1 MSVIINEDHD
11 HRWPPERKDWE
22 TTNSWVHG
30 ELGESNGGSERL
42 ACPPGTQYCTSPAN
56 WESGKKYFWGRF
68 HFLRDKHWSEN
79 LLGGSR
85 QTLSWSTHFDAPR
98 LPDDQDVILW
108 LRYNV
113 ITSFVFVATLSS
125 SSLHW
130 SARHYLVG
138 SIPMPPHCPKG
149 DIMVIYGSHQKE

>member
-11 HRWPPERKDWE
+11 HRWPPERKDWAK
-22 TTNSWVHG
+22 TNNWVHG

-42 ACPPGTQYCTSPAN
+42 ACLPGTQYCTSPAN
-56 WESGKKYFWGRF
+56 WESGRVEEREEIFLKPLS
-68 HFLRDKHWSEN
+68 LRDKHHSEN
-79 LLGGSR
+79 PPGGRR
-85 QTLSWSTHFDAPR
+85 QTLSWSTHFDVPR

-125 SSLHW
+125 SSFHW
-130 SARHYLVG
+130 SARHYLVVDLI
-138 SIPMPPHCPKG
+138 SSLCIVPE
-149 DIMVIYGSHQKE
+149 VT